1 MKCLLVVEL
10 FSKVV
15 SEDVVVAGGFGPL
28 FIYLFI
34 IHTAYNPQVMANLRK
49 PHGR

>member
-15 SEDVVVAGGFGPL
+15 SEDVVVSRRMGSKFVLGWPS
-28 FIYLFI
+28 
-34 IHTAYNPQVMANLRK
+34 
-49 PHGR
+49 